1 MEIGNNLEL
10 QMIMKKYHIRQWE
23 VAERI
28 GMTESKLSRVLRK
41 EVSDD
46 DYKIISEAI
55 NDLRKE

>member
-10 QMIMKKYHIRQWE
+10 QMIMKKHHIRQWE
-23 VAERI
+23 VAEKI

-55 NDLRKE
+55 NDLRNE